1 MFQIL
6 SELLM
11 KMQQVDPEIRLV
23 KTFNSSILQAGLTS
37 SVLPFSTYIPEEKL
51 EPLRMEHFYLG
62 KLKRVRRQNELSEFF
77 FLQLLCSLV
86 LEYCSSCIKVSG
98 GIKALPQFSLR
109 NKIKSSQTKLR
120 WLIPNSI
127 SNEPKHPTFLDSLM
141 SNAIKKTQ

>member
-6 SELLM
+6 SEHLM

-51 EPLRMEHFYLG
+51 EPLRMEHFYLR
-62 KLKRVRRQNELSEFF
+62 KLKGVRQNELSEFF

-86 LEYCSSCIKVSG
+86 LEYSSRC
-98 GIKALPQFSLR
+98 
-109 NKIKSSQTKLR
+109 
-120 WLIPNSI
+120 
-127 SNEPKHPTFLDSLM
+127 
-141 SNAIKKTQ
+141 